1 MRDMVAKKC
10 KHWHA
15 PAQRLLETR
24 VHNDMPYGCLD
35 EHSIAL
41 VENSCIAL
49 RAHDPNAGQL
59 CVSVQ
64 HIEIEGSRRI
74 QDLAWVDK
82 GKQPRSAWSCQHAPS
97 VPAIRCPYEPVGFLS
112 VLYASSTPDP
122 ADL

>member
-1 MRDMVAKKC
+1 MVAKKC

-15 PAQRLLETR
+15 PAQRLPETR

-82 GKQPRSAWSCQHAPS
+82 ANNLDQRGPVSMRPPYLRSGAHTSQ
-97 VPAIRCPYEPVGFLS
+97 
-112 VLYASSTPDP
+112 
-122 ADL
+122 